1 LRECAIHQNK
11 LNELIT
17 PDITEG
23 LLTLRIYKED
33 MSFWEQY
40 ETELEHLIHKYLKHT
55 INMPA
60 VEYHQLDEY
69 VKTKLRH
76 LNWSVQDMTH
86 AFMIISKIRGQLRP
100 LRHNGFDL
108 NEFNFGF
115 VRNSVP
121 TKLRPEVLASW
132 HKIRDK
138 NEKTHEIVGDIWRI
152 ASIKSVVQGRNI
164 PLYKYIDVFPYLF
177 KQEIVKAIEIAYPL
191 WIVKESPSFNFL
203 FKAEGIKSIQFDI
216 ITEKCAYYLYFDP
229 LYVPSTEDKI
239 LLLLKQYIYEEMYD
253 RCLESVGFINI
264 ATGMIT
270 HYEVTSII
278 REQLSHMWL
287 YIQNKYSI

>member
-1 LRECAIHQNK
+1 
-11 LNELIT
+11 
-17 PDITEG
+17 
-23 LLTLRIYKED
+23 
-33 MSFWEQY
+33 M
-40 ETELEHLIHKYLKHT
+40 
-55 INMPA
+55 
-60 VEYHQLDEY
+60 
-69 VKTKLRH
+69 
-76 LNWSVQDMTH
+76 
-86 AFMIISKIRGQLRP
+86 
-100 LRHNGFDL
+100 
-108 NEFNFGF
+108 
-115 VRNSVP
+115 
-121 TKLRPEVLASW
+121 ASW

-278 REQLSHMWL
+278 REQLSNMWL
-287 YIQNKYSI
+287 YIQNKYSF